1 MPFPDFRGRW
11 LDEQEEKQGTM
22 RQRLVGMT
30 WTRGARR
37 GVFSA
42 LVLGA
47 TIGATAVGI
56 GGCAVSESD
65 AHRWETTENGP
76 EKLYAIVA
84 HDKYAWPLREEAALS
99 LIRMRPRNGKRIGLE
114 YAILG
119 YDTPEGKGPGALAV
133 LGDDAR
139 RRIVDGI
146 APKLVEQMGQPP
158 PPAPAEGAVV
168 QPDPSIP
175 YKDGAFALLS
185 HEPPL
190 ASNEA
195 TKASLIAAL
204 SQWVQTDFENRIDNS
219 AQQFGVEQIMRF
231 IGSSSVKTIPSSIN
245 ETSTKVD
252 RACALVA
259 DIGDEDTKRRASDAL
274 VTVGKHISSSEW
286 LDKQRALVNEAN
298 QKAKITATPQQVSD
312 QLKQYQDQELEK
324 VFTNM
329 KRVGGRPA
337 VDFCLQYAHDKG
349 NSEKSRT
356 NALAAL
362 ENRVDKNVPGDVN
375 VIVDILTDDSNPD
388 AVRAVAMARLG
399 ELPKEMILPKLYAL
413 FDKKWQVR
421 LDAARMILKTI
432 TTKDVPDF
440 MQHLPQNEKAKM
452 ALSEPIAYGALI
464 LAMDPQAGPKP
475 RDVLARYLPSGPLGA
490 KLTAAG
496 SYFAGKKSDASALA
510 AYEEDKTVVPK
521 CDPADQCGWQCDVPK
536 APGSQ
541 DKETKTV
548 TTVGEFIRWCIEPS
562 LQ

>member
-1 MPFPDFRGRW
+1 
-11 LDEQEEKQGTM
+11 
-22 RQRLVGMT
+22 
-30 WTRGARR
+30 
-37 GVFSA
+37 
-42 LVLGA
+42 
-47 TIGATAVGI
+47 
-56 GGCAVSESD
+56 VSESD

-76 EKLYAIVA
+76 EKLYAVVT
-84 HDKYAWPLREEAALS
+84 HDKYAWPLRQEAALS

-114 YAILG
+114 YSVLG

-133 LGDDAR
+133 LGEDAR

-146 APKLVEQMGQPP
+146 APKLIEQMQQPP
-158 PPAPAEGAVV
+158 PPPPAEGAVIT
-168 QPDPSIP
+168 PDPSIP
-175 YKDGAFALLS
+175 FKDGAFALLS

-204 SQWVQTDFENRIDNS
+204 TTWVQTDFENRIDNS
-219 AQQFGVEQIMRF
+219 NQQFGVEQVMRF
-231 IGSSSVKTIPSSIN
+231 IGATSVKSLPTYIN

-259 DIGDEDTKRRASDAL
+259 DIGDDDTKRRASDAL
-274 VTVGKHISSSEW
+274 VTVGKHLASNDWIE
-286 LDKQRALVNEAN
+286 KQRALVVEAN
-298 QKAKITATPQQVSD
+298 QKAKINATPQQVSD

-337 VDFCLQYAHDKG
+337 VDFCLAFAKDHG

-362 ENRVDKNVPGDVN
+362 ENRVDKNVSGDTS
-375 VIVDILTDDSNPD
+375 IILDILTDDANPD
-388 AVRAVAMARLG
+388 SVRAVAMARLG
-399 ELPKEMILPKLYAL
+399 ELPKDMILPKLYAL

-440 MQHLPQNEKAKM
+440 MGHLPANDKTKM

-464 LAMDPQAGPKP
+464 MAMGDVQGQAGPKP
-475 RDVLARYLPSGPLGA
+475 RDVLARYMGGPLGP
-490 KLTAAG
+490 KLTALG
-496 SYFAGKKSDASALA
+496 SYFAGKKSDAGALA
-510 AYEEDKTVVPK
+510 AFEEDKAALPK
-521 CDPADQCGWQCDVPK
+521 CAPDDQCGWQCDVPK
-536 APGSQ
+536 SPGSQ
-541 DKETKTV
+541 EKETKTV
-548 TTVGEFIRWCIEPS
+548 TTVGEFVRWCVEPS

>member
-1 MPFPDFRGRW
+1 
-11 LDEQEEKQGTM
+11 
-22 RQRLVGMT
+22 V
-30 WTRGARR
+30 A
-37 GVFSA
+37 
-42 LVLGA
+42 LGA
-47 TIGATAVGI
+47 AVWATAAGT

-84 HDKYAWPLREEAALS
+84 HDKYSWPLREEAALS

-119 YDTPEGKGPGALAV
+119 YDTPEGKGAGALAV
-133 LGDDAR
+133 LGDEAR

-146 APKLVEQMGQPP
+146 APKLIEQMGQPP
-158 PPAPAEGAVV
+158 PPPPTEGAVV

-195 TKASLIAAL
+195 TKANLIAAL

-219 AQQFGVEQIMRF
+219 NQQFGVEQIMRF
-231 IGSSSVKTIPSSIN
+231 IGAVSVKTLPGSIN
-245 ETSTKVD
+245 ESSTKVD

-259 DIGDEDTKRRASDAL
+259 DIGDDDTKRRASDAL
-274 VTVGKHISSSEW
+274 VTLGKRIASSDWVE
-286 LDKQRALVNEAN
+286 KQRALVIEAN
-298 QKAKITATPQQVSD
+298 QKAKITASPQQVSD
-312 QLKQYQDQELEK
+312 QLRQYQDQELEK
-324 VFTNM
+324 VFTNV

-337 VDFCLQYAHDKG
+337 VDWCLAFAHDKG

-356 NALAAL
+356 NALAAI
-362 ENRVDKNVPGDVN
+362 ENRVDKNASGDVN
-375 VIVDILTDDSNPD
+375 LIVDILTDDANPD
-388 AVRAVAMARLG
+388 QVRAVAMARLG
-399 ELPKEMILPKLYAL
+399 ELPKDMILPKLYAL

-421 LDAARMILKTI
+421 LDAARMILKVI

-440 MQHLPQNEKAKM
+440 MQHLPQNDKAKM

-464 LAMDPQAGPKP
+464 MAMDPQGGPKP
-475 RDVLARYLPSGPLGA
+475 REVLARYLSAGSLGS
-490 KLTAAG
+490 KLTALG
-496 SYFAGKKSDASALA
+496 SYYAGKKSDASALA
-510 AYEEDKTVVPK
+510 SYEEDKALVPK

-536 APGSQ
+536 TPGSQ

-548 TTVGEFIRWCIEPS
+548 TTVGEFVRWCIDPS

>member
-1 MPFPDFRGRW
+1 
-11 LDEQEEKQGTM
+11 M
-22 RQRLVGMT
+22 RQRLVGMA
-30 WTRGARR
+30 WARGGSLPAI
-37 GVFSA
+37 A
-42 LVLGA
+42 LGA
-47 TIGATAVGI
+47 SVWAGSVGVA
-56 GGCAVSESD
+56 GCAVSESD

-146 APKLVEQMGQPP
+146 APKLVEQMQQPP
-158 PPAPAEGAVV
+158 PPPPTEGAVV

-175 YKDGAFALLS
+175 YKDAAFALLS

-204 SQWVQTDFENRIDNS
+204 SQWVQTDFEDRIDNS
-219 AQQFGVEQIMRF
+219 NQQFGVEQIMRF
-231 IGSSSVKTIPSSIN
+231 IGSSSVKTLPSSIT
-245 ETSTKVD
+245 ETSTKID
-252 RACALVA
+252 RACSLVA
-259 DIGDEDTKRRASDAL
+259 DIGDDDTKRRSSDAL
-274 VTVGKHISSSEW
+274 VTIAKHIASSDWIE
-286 LDKQRALVNEAN
+286 KQRALVVEAN
-298 QKAKITATPQQVSD
+298 QKAKITATPQQVTD

-329 KRVGGRPA
+329 KRVGGRPT
-337 VDFCLQYAHDKG
+337 VDYCLAYAHDKT

-362 ENRVDKNVPGDVN
+362 ENRIDKNAPSDGTI
-375 VIVDILTDDSNPD
+375 IVDILTDDSNPD
-388 AVRAVAMARLG
+388 SVRALAMARLG
-399 ELPKEMILPKLYAL
+399 ELPKDMILPKLYAL

-432 TTKDVPDF
+432 TTKDLPDF
-440 MQHLPQNEKAKM
+440 MQHLPQSDKTKM
-452 ALSEPIAYGALI
+452 ALSEPIAYGSLI
-464 LAMDPQAGPKP
+464 MAMDPQGGPKP
-475 RDVLARYLPSGPLGA
+475 RDALNRYLPGGPLGG

-496 SYFAGKKSDASALA
+496 SYFATKKSDASALA
-510 AYEEDKTVVPK
+510 AYEEDKTPVPK

-536 APGSQ
+536 AAGSQ
-541 DKETKTV
+541 EKETKTV